1 MADIDVVPKSRSNM
15 WVWVILAIVVV
26 AVIIWALAGRT
37 HTVTELLGPHQ
48 SLTAL
53 ASGLPLWAA

>member
-26 AVIIWALAGRT
+26 AVIIGACRPT